1 MVGNWS
7 SGMIPAS
14 GAGGREFDSRI
25 APVFFVRLLFGRF
38 PFFMNRRA
46 EGLGGWERQTIQSAV
61 HNWNYQL
68 HALLAQLGRAFD
80 F

>member
-38 PFFMNRRA
+38 PFFINRRA
-46 EGLGGWERQTIQSAV
+46 PGWGVGNGKQYKARYTTGNIS
-61 HNWNYQL
+61 YMPC
-68 HALLAQLGRAFD
+68 
-80 F
+80 